1 MRQIASVNSGLS
13 RAGKESRKIVVGV
26 GGSGGG
32 QWVRCQGAVE
42 TRGEFSVSGDLTVWE
57 VSHQRPPSD
66 GGRVGP
72 EWLRSTGKGLLWAG
86 GGQLAHCGGREA
98 RVGTGRVRLV
108 NAAGRGDPW
117 RMVPVFSVLRRRL
130 ATC

>member
-1 MRQIASVNSGLS
+1 MRQIASVNSGVS
-13 RAGKESRKIVVGV
+13 RAGKESRKIVVGA

-42 TRGEFSVSGDLTVWE
+42 TRGEFSVSGELTVWE

-66 GGRVGP
+66 GGRVWP
-72 EWLRSTGKGLLWAG
+72 ERLHSTGKGLLWAG
-86 GGQLAHCGGREA
+86 GGQLAHRGGREA
-98 RVGTGRVRLV
+98 RVGTGRVSLG
-108 NAAGRGDPW
+108 NAAGRGDP
-117 RMVPVFSVLRRRL
+117 RPMVPVFSVLRRRL

>member
-1 MRQIASVNSGLS
+1 MGEVP
-13 RAGKESRKIVVGV
+13 
-26 GGSGGG
+26 
-32 QWVRCQGAVE
+32 GAVE